1 MELVL
6 WHQVNWICRPFIFFF
21 FFLHGSCGK
30 TFMCG
35 WRQLPTASPQQKPGS
50 GETHRRGVV
59 LPTAEPVSAEPT
71 DRPQLGW
78 KCVKAVRG
86 VCCTVFCQDRVRWL
100 NGAELQRGVLIGG
113 KWQDAQSQQQ
123 IIYLTH
129 VEKLL
134 EGLTLQVFSESQEF
148 PDTQAKA
155 SHLAVTCPRPCGH
168 SVTVITP
175 TGIWKLLKN
184 HKGKLQCR

>member
-1 MELVL
+1 MFVQCTTQGKKTKMELVL
-6 WHQVNWICRPFIFFF
+6 WHQINWICSPFF
-21 FFLHGSCGK
+21 FFLFSHGSCGK
-30 TFMCG
+30 IFMCG

-50 GETHRRGVV
+50 GEAHRWGVV

-86 VCCTVFCQDRVRWL
+86 VCISVFRQDRVGWL

-129 VEKLL
+129 VQKLL
-134 EGLTLQVFSESQEF
+134 GGLMLHILS
-148 PDTQAKA
+148 
-155 SHLAVTCPRPCGH
+155 
-168 SVTVITP
+168 
-175 TGIWKLLKN
+175 
-184 HKGKLQCR
+184 